1 MHAQSERSSLSFHCN
16 GVGWVG
22 GNSEKAVPIVK
33 YVVKI
38 SHKGLLYWAY
48 SDYQKELSSRVLELR
63 DSDKMTFKGIAEELI
78 LEGYRSPRGF
88 DLGPES
94 VFSIYKKRKIRDARM
109 NDSMTVE
116 ILRLEVEDN

>member
-1 MHAQSERSSLSFHCN
+1 MVWQ
-16 GVGWVG
+16 G
-22 GNSEKAVPIVK
+22 GNSETVVPVVK

-38 SHKGLLYWAY
+38 SHKGLLFWSY
-48 SDYQKELSSRVLELR
+48 SDYQKELSEKVLDLR
-63 DSDKMTFKGIAEELI
+63 DREKLTFIAIAEKLI

-109 NDSMTVE
+109 NHSMRVE
-116 ILRLEVEDN
+116 IVGVELEGD

>member
-1 MHAQSERSSLSFHCN
+1 M
-16 GVGWVG
+16 
-22 GNSEKAVPIVK
+22 K

-38 SHKGLLYWAY
+38 SHKGLLLWSY
-48 SDYQKELSSRVLELR
+48 SDYQKELSEKVIGLR
-63 DSDKMTFKGIAEELI
+63 DGCGLTFKQIAEKLI

-109 NDSMTVE
+109 NDSMRVEVVGVE
-116 ILRLEVEDN
+116 IEGTHSFKSP